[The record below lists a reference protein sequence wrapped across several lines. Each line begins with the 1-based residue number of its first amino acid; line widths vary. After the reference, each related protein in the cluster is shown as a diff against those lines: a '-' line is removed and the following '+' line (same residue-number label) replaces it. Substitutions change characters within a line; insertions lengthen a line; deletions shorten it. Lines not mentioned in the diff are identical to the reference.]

1 VCNTPPDRD
10 LRGNGTIGRSMAAV
24 TQQQAMINISE
35 PQSTVHPR
43 AKFRLDLHAF
53 LQTLQQQGHEIILMG
68 DFNEIC
74 GSDPSGMMHIASSCT
89 LVDILHRRIGT
100 SSLATFEGGRSRID

>member
-1 VCNTPPDRD
+1 
-10 LRGNGTIGRSMAAV
+10 
-24 TQQQAMINISE
+24 
-35 PQSTVHPR
+35 VHPR

-68 DFNEIC
+68 DFNEVF

-89 LVDILHRRIGT
+89 IVDILHRRIGT
-100 SSLATFEGGRSRID
+100 SSFSTFEGGRSRIAYVLMWLRTSGFSVQGRPSGLFLGL